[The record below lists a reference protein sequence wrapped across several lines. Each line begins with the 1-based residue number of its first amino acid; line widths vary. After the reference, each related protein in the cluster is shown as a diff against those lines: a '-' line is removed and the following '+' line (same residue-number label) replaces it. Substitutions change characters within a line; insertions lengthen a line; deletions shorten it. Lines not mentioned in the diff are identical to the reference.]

1 MHCHST
7 PPMPGRRPPV
17 YQVPNPLDDMPLWN
31 DVDLPDADP
40 EMPEPP
46 EHGPVPPVIL
56 H

>member
-7 PPMPGRRPPV
+7 PPMPEWRNPV
-17 YQVPNPLDDMPLWN
+17 APNAFDDLPFWN

-40 EMPEPP
+40 QMPEPP